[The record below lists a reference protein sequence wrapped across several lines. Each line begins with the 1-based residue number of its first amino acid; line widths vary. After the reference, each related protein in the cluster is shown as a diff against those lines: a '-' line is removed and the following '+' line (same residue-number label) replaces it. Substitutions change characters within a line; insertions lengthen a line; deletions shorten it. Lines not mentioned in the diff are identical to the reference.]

1 MAPQPT
7 FSSLILKPTERTP
20 RRKPVLDHLGVI
32 TNTVNY
38 LQNKRGWQSVETEMQ
53 LPWVSD
59 MKKHRQ
65 ADVVAWNRHER
76 EFYLIECKASWNDF
90 QRDMKFMECKR
101 WCTWMAFAVP
111 EELATAARIWMDEHD
126 GPRAFGGVGLLVIP
140 NDYTNRRMVRR
151 PKRRPMNEQMYGMMV
166 EQWAA
171 SCRSRLVG
179 ARMKIT
185 ELEYTWKNRNILR
198 DLEAR
203 RNDAAA
209 TAG

>member
-1 MAPQPT
+1 MAQPT
-7 FSSLILKPTERTP
+7 FTSLMQPSERTP

-32 TNTVNY
+32 KNTVAY

-53 LPWVSD
+53 LPLVPE
-59 MKKHRQ
+59 MKKLRQ

-76 EFYLIECKASWNDF
+76 EFYIVEAKAGWNDF

-111 EELATAARIWMDEHD
+111 EELAAAARIWMDEH
-126 GPRAFGGVGLLVIP
+126 GGSRAFGGVGLLVIS
-140 NDYTNRRMVRR
+140 NDNTNRRMVRR
-151 PKRRPMNEQMYGMMV
+151 PTRRPMDEQMYGMMI

-179 ARMKIT
+179 ARLKVAD
-185 ELEYTWKNRNILR
+185 LEYWAKIGHNRENR
-198 DLEAR
+198 
-203 RNDAAA
+203 
-209 TAG
+209 